1 MSPTQTK
8 PPAQLQI
15 IPQITIKPEPID
27 QPMGVKEHEQMQPL
41 PAAVPN
47 HIKLS
52 EQVQKQSV
60 QQTVKND
67 SRMDYHR
74 SDSDEKPTDLSMDG
88 PTDLSSGSRHVN
100 IVCSPD
106 PPLTGGGR

>member
-1 MSPTQTK
+1 
-8 PPAQLQI
+8 
-15 IPQITIKPEPID
+15 
-27 QPMGVKEHEQMQPL
+27 MQPL

-47 HIKLS
+47 HVKLS

-60 QQTVKND
+60 AQQQQTVKGD

-74 SDSDEKPTDLSMDG
+74 SDSEEKPTDLSMDG
-88 PTDLSSGSRHVN
+88 PTDLSSSSRHVN